1 MKKYIV
7 AALVACTFSA
17 CNNASKQATE
27 GQTDTVNITVNTEEA
42 PVLKFKTD
50 VYDFGK
56 IQEGQKVSYDFE
68 FVNEGKSP
76 LIISDASATCGCTV
90 PEVPKEPILP
100 GKEGKIRVVFNSAG
114 KNGLQDKPVTITA
127 NTVPAET
134 IVRIIGEIVK

>member
-1 MKKYIV
+1 MKKYIL
-7 AALVACTFSA
+7 LVAGAIVISS
-17 CNNASKQATE
+17 CNNTAKQSAT
-27 GQTDTVNITVNTEEA
+27 QTDSVSVNVNAEEA
-42 PVLKFKTD
+42 PVIRFKTD

-100 GKEGKIRVVFNSAG
+100 GKEGKIRVVFNSTG
-114 KNGLQDKPVTITA
+114 KSGLQDKPVTVRA

-134 IVRIIGEIVK
+134 VVRLIGEIVK

>member
-1 MKKYIV
+1 MKKYIL
-7 AALVACTFSA
+7 LVAGAVIISS
-17 CNNASKQATE
+17 CNNTAKQSATE
-27 GQTDTVNITVNTEEA
+27 QTDSVSVNVNAEEA
-42 PVLKFKTD
+42 PVIRFKTD

-56 IQEGQKVSYDFE
+56 IQEGQKISYDFE

-114 KNGLQDKPVTITA
+114 KNGLQDKPVTVRA

-134 IVRIIGEIVK
+134 VVRLIGEIVK

>member
-1 MKKYIV
+1 MRKYIL
-7 AALVACTFSA
+7 LVAGAIIISS
-17 CNNASKQATE
+17 CNNIAKQSATE
-27 GQTDTVNITVNTEEA
+27 QTDAAIISVNAEEA
-42 PVLKFKTD
+42 PVIKFKTD

-114 KNGLQDKPVTITA
+114 KSGLQDKAVTVRA

-134 IVRIIGEIVK
+134 VVRLIGEIVK